1 MNPNLLVMVFVLPH
15 LLAFLLILLPVSSI
29 AQNNV
34 SVTVGNSLTASDNS
48 PSWLSP
54 SGDFAFGFSPLI
66 EKDFFLLSI
75 WFAKIPDKTIVWY
88 AIVDNPAPR
97 GSKVELTANGG
108 LVLTGPQGDELWR
121 SNTIIG
127 TVAYGV
133 MSNTGN
139 FVLEDSNFNTI
150 WASFNNPTDTLLP
163 TQSMER
169 GGVFYSRKS
178 ETNYSQGRFLLRLRD
193 DGDLVL
199 NTINL
204 PTDNPNE
211 PYYFSHTT
219 AGASGTSSPGKQLVF
234 NGSGYMYIL
243 RGNNQKFLLRHV
255 KVESTG
261 DFYYRATLNFD
272 GVFTQYSHPKTSNG
286 SGSWTPLWSLPDNI
300 CVASSVLTG
309 SGTCGY
315 NSICSLK
322 LDQRPM
328 CTCPKGYSFVD
339 PNDQY
344 GSCKPDFIQ
353 GCEEDKQSPAG
364 ENHYTFQELIN
375 TDWPN
380 SDYAYLKPYT
390 EDRCRKSCMEDC
402 MCAVA
407 IFSLGGNCWKKK
419 LPLSNGKMDNS
430 LNGKKAFI
438 KIRNNNSTA
447 PTPDH
452 GLPNPEAKKKNQN
465 NWIDIWLV
473 LLGGSV
479 FINIILFVAI
489 GLGIFYIC
497 HTKFDRP
504 IKNVNAIEMKLR
516 CFTYKEL
523 AEATDGFKEEL
534 GKGAF
539 GVVYKGAM
547 QMGSNVLVAVKK
559 LNSSFQ
565 NIDREFKNKVNVI
578 GQTHHKNLVRLLGF
592 CDEGLHRLL
601 VYEFL
606 SNGTLASFLFGDSK
620 PTWNQRINIAIGI
633 ARGLLYLHEEC
644 SNQIIHCDIKPQNI
658 LLDDYYNARITDFG
672 LAKLLKMDQS
682 QTLTAIRGTKGYVAP
697 FLVLPG
703 ILPLP
708 QLSLAL
714 PSRHRQKS
722 GCLRCQEADS
732 SPNRLAATLGSPATE
747 LRSRHLCSRL
757 KDLEKLDPTAQEST
771 PYDVGRA
778 ATRRPKFRRRYPRFF
793 SYRTPITTPPPPLE
807 RSRGAGPNRAKFILI
822 GARTRRHAP
831 VKVPAPSRSSS
842 RATSALALHCHVS
855 PSATSASATRTNQ
868 KNYHLICAFCK
879 HRGHTIDRCN
889 MRAGILQRSAALTA
903 SESVPSSDA
912 ASFDPVSLTTPT
924 YSIADLQALFSQVQA
939 LSSSASNSALS
950 VTPGISS
957 EWFLDSACCNH
968 MTDNPHLT
976 SAHTPPVLPTI
987 TTADGSAM
995 TVSHVGSISTPN
1007 LSISDVFCVPK
1018 LHLNLLSV
1026 GQLTELGLNL
1036 FFSSRGCLVQDSRTG
1051 QIVGS
1056 ARKVGR
1062 LFELTSL
1069 HFPSSSVSAP
1079 VIAASAS
1086 IELWHS
1092 RLGHVSLPR
1101 IQTLVSRGLL
1111 GSVSSSPFDCMP
1123 CQLGKQPALPFNNS
1137 ESIASATF
1145 DLIHSDV
1152 WGPSPVPTTQYSKA
1166 IKVFRSDNAREYRQT
1181 DFSTILKHYGTVF
1194 HTSCAGTSQQNG
1206 RAERKLRH
1214 ILDTVRALTNAASTP
1229 ASFWGEAALTAVY
1242 TINRCPSPVIQNTT
1256 PYERLFGTAPNY
1268 SLLKVFGCVCFVLL
1282 QPHERTKLQPRSQLC
1297 CFLGYGLEEKGYRC
1311 YDPVAKRLRVSRHV
1325 VFWEHKMFYSL
1336 PLFSAGNSDSQV
1348 DPLPNLF
1355 PEIPSPS
1362 AESVNPISDE
1372 SPPVDPSS
1380 DESPTADPT
1389 FDESPLS
1396 APAANP
1402 VNTTAP
1408 EPRRSHRVRTLPSH
1422 LRDFHCFSA
1431 FATLHEPHTFR
1442 EASSDPLWQQAMKEE
1457 LDALLKTGTWDLVD
1471 LPAGKSAIGCKWVYK
1486 IKTRS
1491 DGTVDRYKARLV
1503 AKGFTQEYGIDYEET
1518 FAPVA
1523 RLSSV
1528 RTLIA
1533 VSASRHWPLF
1543 QMDVKNAFLNGELT
1557 EEVYMQL
1564 PPGFSQPP
1572 GFSPKVCRLRRAL
1585 YGLKQ
1590 APRAWFAKF
1599 SSTISQHGFSASSY
1613 DSALFFRRSDHGITL
1628 LLLYVDDMIITG
1640 DDVQGIQDLKR
1651 FLGQHFEM
1659 KDLGPLSY
1667 FLGLEVSSSSDGYY
1681 LTQAKYTSDLI
1692 SRAGITDSKI
1702 VDTPIEYNNRL
1713 NTHDGEPL
1721 PDATLYRQLVG
1732 SLVYLTVTRPDISYA
1747 VHIVSQF
1754 MAAPR
1759 SLHYAA
1765 VLRILRYLKGTLFH
1779 GLHFSSQ
1786 SSLTLQ
1792 AYSDA
1797 DWAGDPTDR
1806 RSTTGYCF
1814 LLGDSLISWRSK
1826 KQSVVAR
1833 SSTEAEYRALADTT
1847 AELLW
1852 LRWLLQDLGIDCST
1866 AVPIHCDNRSAIQ
1879 IAHNDVFHERTK
1891 HIEIDCHFVRHHL
1904 LQGTLQLRS
1913 VSSQDQLADIFTKP
1927 MPPGR
1932 FRDLIS
1938 KLKLVSVHPT

>member
-1 MNPNLLVMVFVLPH
+1 MQPLCHDDESLALLQFKESFIINKSACLDDPFAYPKVKSWTLEGESSNCCSWDGVSCDEDTGHVIGLDLSSSCLYGSINSNSSLFRLVHLQSLNLAHNHFKYSQIPSQIGNLSRLTYLNLSSSMFSGQIPFEVSKLSQLSSLYLCCNIDLSSWNIKLLQLKELSLTSLVENLTRLENLDLGGVTIVSTVPNIFANLSTLRSLYLHDCGMYGEFPRGIFKLPNLR
-15 LLAFLLILLPVSSI
+15 ILDMKY
-29 AQNNV
+29 NKN
-34 SVTVGNSLTASDNS
+34 
-48 PSWLSP
+48 
-54 SGDFAFGFSPLI
+54 
-66 EKDFFLLSI
+66 
-75 WFAKIPDKTIVWY
+75 
-88 AIVDNPAPR
+88 
-97 GSKVELTANGG
+97 
-108 LVLTGPQGDELWR
+108 LTG
-121 SNTIIG
+121 
-127 TVAYGV
+127 
-133 MSNTGN
+133 
-139 FVLEDSNFNTI
+139 
-150 WASFNNPTDTLLP
+150 
-163 TQSMER
+163 
-169 GGVFYSRKS
+169 
-178 ETNYSQGRFLLRLRD
+178 
-193 DGDLVL
+193 
-199 NTINL
+199 
-204 PTDNPNE
+204 
-211 PYYFSHTT
+211 
-219 AGASGTSSPGKQLVF
+219 
-234 NGSGYMYIL
+234 
-243 RGNNQKFLLRHV
+243 
-255 KVESTG
+255 
-261 DFYYRATLNFD
+261 
-272 GVFTQYSHPKTSNG
+272 
-286 SGSWTPLWSLPDNI
+286 SLPDFQNWRSHLKEMTFADTSFSGELP
-300 CVASSVLTG
+300 ASMGNLGSLIAFDMWGCNLSGSIPYSIGNLT
-309 SGTCGY
+309 
-315 NSICSLK
+315 NL
-322 LDQRPM
+322 
-328 CTCPKGYSFVD
+328 V
-339 PNDQY
+339 
-344 GSCKPDFIQ
+344 
-353 GCEEDKQSPAG
+353 
-364 ENHYTFQELIN
+364 
-375 TDWPN
+375 
-380 SDYAYLKPYT
+380 YLQ
-390 EDRCRKSCMEDC
+390 
-402 MCAVA
+402 
-407 IFSLGGNCWKKK
+407 
-419 LPLSNGKMDNS
+419 LSNNS
-430 LNGKKAFI
+430 LAGPLDF
-438 KIRNNNSTA
+438 
-447 PTPDH
+447 
-452 GLPNPEAKKKNQN
+452 
-465 NWIDIWLV
+465 
-473 LLGGSV
+473 
-479 FINIILFVAI
+479 
-489 GLGIFYIC
+489 
-497 HTKFDRP
+497 
-504 IKNVNAIEMKLR
+504 
-516 CFTYKEL
+516 
-523 AEATDGFKEEL
+523 
-534 GKGAF
+534 
-539 GVVYKGAM
+539 
-547 QMGSNVLVAVKK
+547 
-559 LNSSFQ
+559 
-565 NIDREFKNKVNVI
+565 
-578 GQTHHKNLVRLLGF
+578 
-592 CDEGLHRLL
+592 
-601 VYEFL
+601 
-606 SNGTLASFLFGDSK
+606 
-620 PTWNQRINIAIGI
+620 NQR
-633 ARGLLYLHEEC
+633 
-644 SNQIIHCDIKPQNI
+644 
-658 LLDDYYNARITDFG
+658 
-672 LAKLLKMDQS
+672 
-682 QTLTAIRGTKGYVAP
+682 
-697 FLVLPG
+697 
-703 ILPLP
+703 
-708 QLSLAL
+708 
-714 PSRHRQKS
+714 
-722 GCLRCQEADS
+722 
-732 SPNRLAATLGSPATE
+732 
-747 LRSRHLCSRL
+747 
-757 KDLEKLDPTAQEST
+757 
-771 PYDVGRA
+771 
-778 ATRRPKFRRRYPRFF
+778 
-793 SYRTPITTPPPPLE
+793 
-807 RSRGAGPNRAKFILI
+807 
-822 GARTRRHAP
+822 
-831 VKVPAPSRSSS
+831 
-842 RATSALALHCHVS
+842 
-855 PSATSASATRTNQ
+855 
-868 KNYHLICAFCK
+868 
-879 HRGHTIDRCN
+879 
-889 MRAGILQRSAALTA
+889 
-903 SESVPSSDA
+903 
-912 ASFDPVSLTTPT
+912 
-924 YSIADLQALFSQVQA
+924 
-939 LSSSASNSALS
+939 SSA
-950 VTPGISS
+950 V
-957 EWFLDSACCNH
+957 
-968 MTDNPHLT
+968 
-976 SAHTPPVLPTI
+976 
-987 TTADGSAM
+987 
-995 TVSHVGSISTPN
+995 
-1007 LSISDVFCVPK
+1007 
-1018 LHLNLLSV
+1018 
-1026 GQLTELGLNL
+1026 
-1036 FFSSRGCLVQDSRTG
+1036 
-1051 QIVGS
+1051 
-1056 ARKVGR
+1056 
-1062 LFELTSL
+1062 
-1069 HFPSSSVSAP
+1069 VSA
-1079 VIAASAS
+1079 
-1086 IELWHS
+1086 
-1092 RLGHVSLPR
+1092 
-1101 IQTLVSRGLL
+1101 
-1111 GSVSSSPFDCMP
+1111 
-1123 CQLGKQPALPFNNS
+1123 
-1137 ESIASATF
+1137 
-1145 DLIHSDV
+1145 
-1152 WGPSPVPTTQYSKA
+1152 
-1166 IKVFRSDNAREYRQT
+1166 
-1181 DFSTILKHYGTVF
+1181 
-1194 HTSCAGTSQQNG
+1194 
-1206 RAERKLRH
+1206 
-1214 ILDTVRALTNAASTP
+1214 RALTNAASTP
-1229 ASFWGEAALTAVY
+1229 VSFWGEAALTAVY

-1336 PLFSAGNSDSQV
+1336 PSFSAGNDDSQA

-1372 SPPVDPSS
+1372 SPSADPSS
-1380 DESPTADPT
+1380 DVSPTTDPT
-1389 FDESPLS
+1389 FNESPLS

-1408 EPRRSHRVRTLPSH
+1408 EPRRSHRVSTLPSH

-1572 GFSPKVCRLRRAL
+1572 GFSHKVCRLRRAL

-1938 KLKLVSVHPT
+1938 KLKLVSLHPT

>member
-1 MNPNLLVMVFVLPH
+1 M
-15 LLAFLLILLPVSSI
+15 
-29 AQNNV
+29 
-34 SVTVGNSLTASDNS
+34 
-48 PSWLSP
+48 LSP
-54 SGDFAFGFSPLI
+54 AP
-66 EKDFFLLSI
+66 LLSEI
-75 WFAKIPDKTIVWY
+75 
-88 AIVDNPAPR
+88 
-97 GSKVELTANGG
+97 
-108 LVLTGPQGDELWR
+108 R
-121 SNTIIG
+121 S
-127 TVAYGV
+127 
-133 MSNTGN
+133 S
-139 FVLEDSNFNTI
+139 
-150 WASFNNPTDTLLP
+150 
-163 TQSMER
+163 
-169 GGVFYSRKS
+169 
-178 ETNYSQGRFLLRLRD
+178 
-193 DGDLVL
+193 
-199 NTINL
+199 
-204 PTDNPNE
+204 
-211 PYYFSHTT
+211 
-219 AGASGTSSPGKQLVF
+219 
-234 NGSGYMYIL
+234 
-243 RGNNQKFLLRHV
+243 
-255 KVESTG
+255 
-261 DFYYRATLNFD
+261 
-272 GVFTQYSHPKTSNG
+272 
-286 SGSWTPLWSLPDNI
+286 
-300 CVASSVLTG
+300 
-309 SGTCGY
+309 
-315 NSICSLK
+315 
-322 LDQRPM
+322 
-328 CTCPKGYSFVD
+328 
-339 PNDQY
+339 
-344 GSCKPDFIQ
+344 
-353 GCEEDKQSPAG
+353 
-364 ENHYTFQELIN
+364 
-375 TDWPN
+375 
-380 SDYAYLKPYT
+380 
-390 EDRCRKSCMEDC
+390 
-402 MCAVA
+402 
-407 IFSLGGNCWKKK
+407 
-419 LPLSNGKMDNS
+419 
-430 LNGKKAFI
+430 
-438 KIRNNNSTA
+438 
-447 PTPDH
+447 
-452 GLPNPEAKKKNQN
+452 
-465 NWIDIWLV
+465 
-473 LLGGSV
+473 
-479 FINIILFVAI
+479 
-489 GLGIFYIC
+489 
-497 HTKFDRP
+497 
-504 IKNVNAIEMKLR
+504 
-516 CFTYKEL
+516 
-523 AEATDGFKEEL
+523 
-534 GKGAF
+534 
-539 GVVYKGAM
+539 
-547 QMGSNVLVAVKK
+547 
-559 LNSSFQ
+559 
-565 NIDREFKNKVNVI
+565 
-578 GQTHHKNLVRLLGF
+578 
-592 CDEGLHRLL
+592 
-601 VYEFL
+601 
-606 SNGTLASFLFGDSK
+606 
-620 PTWNQRINIAIGI
+620 
-633 ARGLLYLHEEC
+633 
-644 SNQIIHCDIKPQNI
+644 
-658 LLDDYYNARITDFG
+658 
-672 LAKLLKMDQS
+672 
-682 QTLTAIRGTKGYVAP
+682 
-697 FLVLPG
+697 
-703 ILPLP
+703 
-708 QLSLAL
+708 
-714 PSRHRQKS
+714 
-722 GCLRCQEADS
+722 RCQEADS
-732 SPNRLAATLGSPATE
+732 SPKGPTATLGSAVPG
-747 LRSRHLCSRL
+747 LRSRHRQYRW
-757 KDLEKLDPTAQEST
+757 KDLEILDSTAQKT
-771 PYDVGRA
+771 A
-778 ATRRPKFRRRYPRFF
+778 AFDTGHALTRRLKIRCA
-793 SYRTPITTPPPPLE
+793 TTL
-807 RSRGAGPNRAKFILI
+807 L
-822 GARTRRHAP
+822 HAP
-831 VKVPAPSRSSS
+831 P
-842 RATSALALHCHVS
+842 RARPLHCHVS
-855 PSATSASATRTNQ
+855 PSAT
-868 KNYHLICAFCK
+868 
-879 HRGHTIDRCN
+879 
-889 MRAGILQRSAALTA
+889 
-903 SESVPSSDA
+903 
-912 ASFDPVSLTTPT
+912 
-924 YSIADLQALFSQVQA
+924 IADLQALFSQVQA

-950 VTPGISS
+950 VTPDISS

-976 SAHTPPVLPTI
+976 SAHTPP
-987 TTADGSAM
+987 
-995 TVSHVGSISTPN
+995 
-1007 LSISDVFCVPK
+1007 
-1018 LHLNLLSV
+1018 
-1026 GQLTELGLNL
+1026 
-1036 FFSSRGCLVQDSRTG
+1036 DSRTG

-1086 IELWHS
+1086 IEVVAL
-1092 RLGHVSLPR
+1092 
-1101 IQTLVSRGLL
+1101 
-1111 GSVSSSPFDCMP
+1111 SS
-1123 CQLGKQPALPFNNS
+1123 S

-1181 DFSTILKHYGTVF
+1181 DFSTILKHYGTIF

-1229 ASFWGEAALTAVY
+1229 ASFWGEAALTALQTTVY
-1242 TINRCPSPVIQNTT
+1242 SRFLVVSVLFFFNHMSALNFNPAPS
-1256 PYERLFGTAPNY
+1256 
-1268 SLLKVFGCVCFVLL
+1268 S
-1282 QPHERTKLQPRSQLC
+1282 
-1297 CFLGYGLEEKGYRC
+1297 
-1311 YDPVAKRLRVSRHV
+1311 V
-1325 VFWEHKMFYSL
+1325 VFLAMALKKR
-1336 PLFSAGNSDSQV
+1336 GNSDSQA

-1372 SPPVDPSS
+1372 SPPADPSS

-1408 EPRRSHRVRTLPSH
+1408 EPRRSHRVLGIW
-1422 LRDFHCFSA
+1422 LICQ
-1431 FATLHEPHTFR
+1431 LVNLLLV
-1442 EASSDPLWQQAMKEE
+1442 AS
-1457 LDALLKTGTWDLVD
+1457 
-1471 LPAGKSAIGCKWVYK
+1471 GC
-1486 IKTRS
+1486 TRS
-1491 DGTVDRYKARLV
+1491 RLDQMVLLIATKLVFV

>member
-1 MNPNLLVMVFVLPH
+1 MERMTKMKTMNEVGYDEKIEEVNAPYDLGDDFAHKRHHEKPPISLEALFRCLSYLRHLSCPKSGRRAAKKLIHCQKDPLPPSD
-15 LLAFLLILLPVSSI
+15 LPFPDSDQDT
-29 AQNNV
+29 AG
-34 SVTVGNSLTASDNS
+34 TVG
-48 PSWLSP
+48 
-54 SGDFAFGFSPLI
+54 
-66 EKDFFLLSI
+66 
-75 WFAKIPDKTIVWY
+75 KI
-88 AIVDNPAPR
+88 
-97 GSKVELTANGG
+97 S
-108 LVLTGPQGDELWR
+108 
-121 SNTIIG
+121 
-127 TVAYGV
+127 
-133 MSNTGN
+133 
-139 FVLEDSNFNTI
+139 
-150 WASFNNPTDTLLP
+150 
-163 TQSMER
+163 
-169 GGVFYSRKS
+169 
-178 ETNYSQGRFLLRLRD
+178 RFL
-193 DGDLVL
+193 
-199 NTINL
+199 T
-204 PTDNPNE
+204 
-211 PYYFSHTT
+211 
-219 AGASGTSSPGKQLVF
+219 Q
-234 NGSGYMYIL
+234 
-243 RGNNQKFLLRHV
+243 RH
-255 KVESTG
+255 
-261 DFYYRATLNFD
+261 
-272 GVFTQYSHPKTSNG
+272 
-286 SGSWTPLWSLPDNI
+286 
-300 CVASSVLTG
+300 
-309 SGTCGY
+309 
-315 NSICSLK
+315 
-322 LDQRPM
+322 
-328 CTCPKGYSFVD
+328 
-339 PNDQY
+339 
-344 GSCKPDFIQ
+344 
-353 GCEEDKQSPAG
+353 
-364 ENHYTFQELIN
+364 
-375 TDWPN
+375 
-380 SDYAYLKPYT
+380 
-390 EDRCRKSCMEDC
+390 
-402 MCAVA
+402 
-407 IFSLGGNCWKKK
+407 KKRR
-419 LPLSNGKMDNS
+419 
-430 LNGKKAFI
+430 F
-438 KIRNNNSTA
+438 
-447 PTPDH
+447 
-452 GLPNPEAKKKNQN
+452 
-465 NWIDIWLV
+465 
-473 LLGGSV
+473 
-479 FINIILFVAI
+479 
-489 GLGIFYIC
+489 
-497 HTKFDRP
+497 
-504 IKNVNAIEMKLR
+504 
-516 CFTYKEL
+516 
-523 AEATDGFKEEL
+523 
-534 GKGAF
+534 
-539 GVVYKGAM
+539 
-547 QMGSNVLVAVKK
+547 
-559 LNSSFQ
+559 
-565 NIDREFKNKVNVI
+565 
-578 GQTHHKNLVRLLGF
+578 
-592 CDEGLHRLL
+592 
-601 VYEFL
+601 
-606 SNGTLASFLFGDSK
+606 
-620 PTWNQRINIAIGI
+620 
-633 ARGLLYLHEEC
+633 
-644 SNQIIHCDIKPQNI
+644 
-658 LLDDYYNARITDFG
+658 
-672 LAKLLKMDQS
+672 
-682 QTLTAIRGTKGYVAP
+682 
-697 FLVLPG
+697 
-703 ILPLP
+703 
-708 QLSLAL
+708 
-714 PSRHRQKS
+714 RHR
-722 GCLRCQEADS
+722 
-732 SPNRLAATLGSPATE
+732 
-747 LRSRHLCSRL
+747 
-757 KDLEKLDPTAQEST
+757 
-771 PYDVGRA
+771 
-778 ATRRPKFRRRYPRFF
+778 TRP
-793 SYRTPITTPPPPLE
+793 
-807 RSRGAGPNRAKFILI
+807 
-822 GARTRRHAP
+822 HAP
-831 VKVPAPSRSSS
+831 PEDPPIHRRS
-842 RATSALALHCHVS
+842 
-855 PSATSASATRTNQ
+855 NQ

-903 SESVPSSDA
+903 SESIPSSDA
-912 ASFDPVSLTTPT
+912 ASFDPVSLTTPI

-968 MTDNPHLT
+968 MTNNPHLT

-1036 FFSSRGCLVQDSRTG
+1036 FFSSHGCLVQDSRTG

-1152 WGPSPVPTTQYSKA
+1152 WGPSPVPTAGGSRYFVIFVDDFSRYTWIYLMKNRSEVLTIYRDFAKMVQTQYSKA
-1166 IKVFRSDNAREYRQT
+1166 IKCIPST
-1181 DFSTILKHYGTVF
+1181 DAFHLSFKTQHHMNSCLVVSILFFFNHM
-1194 HTSCAGTSQQNG
+1194 S
-1206 RAERKLRH
+1206 
-1214 ILDTVRALTNAASTP
+1214 ALNFNP
-1229 ASFWGEAALTAVY
+1229 A
-1242 TINRCPSPVIQNTT
+1242 PS
-1256 PYERLFGTAPNY
+1256 Y
-1268 SLLKVFGCVCFVLL
+1268 
-1282 QPHERTKLQPRSQLC
+1282 
-1297 CFLGYGLEEKGYRC
+1297 
-1311 YDPVAKRLRVSRHV
+1311 V
-1325 VFWEHKMFYSL
+1325 VFLAMALKKRGTDVMIQSPSVFESLGMWYS
-1336 PLFSAGNSDSQV
+1336 GNTRCSIPYLYFLQV
-1348 DPLPNLF
+1348 ILILRLILYQISSL
-1355 PEIPSPS
+1355 EIPSPS

-1372 SPPVDPSS
+1372 SPPANPSS

-1408 EPRRSHRVRTLPSH
+1408 EPRRSHRVSTLPSH
-1422 LRDFHCFSA
+1422 LHDFHCFSA

-1523 RLSSV
+1523 RLSSI

-1599 SSTISQHGFSASSY
+1599 SSTISQH
-1613 DSALFFRRSDHGITL
+1613 
-1628 LLLYVDDMIITG
+1628 DDMIITG
-1640 DDVQGIQDLKR
+1640 DDVQGIQNLKR
-1651 FLGQHFEM
+1651 FL
-1659 KDLGPLSY
+1659 
-1667 FLGLEVSSSSDGYY
+1667 VSSSSDGYY

-1692 SRAGITDSKI
+1692 SRVGITDSKI

-1826 KQSVVAR
+1826 KQS
-1833 SSTEAEYRALADTT
+1833 
-1847 AELLW
+1847 
-1852 LRWLLQDLGIDCST
+1852 DLGIDCST

>member
-1 MNPNLLVMVFVLPH
+1 
-15 LLAFLLILLPVSSI
+15 
-29 AQNNV
+29 
-34 SVTVGNSLTASDNS
+34 
-48 PSWLSP
+48 
-54 SGDFAFGFSPLI
+54 
-66 EKDFFLLSI
+66 
-75 WFAKIPDKTIVWY
+75 
-88 AIVDNPAPR
+88 
-97 GSKVELTANGG
+97 
-108 LVLTGPQGDELWR
+108 
-121 SNTIIG
+121 
-127 TVAYGV
+127 
-133 MSNTGN
+133 
-139 FVLEDSNFNTI
+139 
-150 WASFNNPTDTLLP
+150 
-163 TQSMER
+163 
-169 GGVFYSRKS
+169 
-178 ETNYSQGRFLLRLRD
+178 
-193 DGDLVL
+193 
-199 NTINL
+199 
-204 PTDNPNE
+204 
-211 PYYFSHTT
+211 
-219 AGASGTSSPGKQLVF
+219 
-234 NGSGYMYIL
+234 
-243 RGNNQKFLLRHV
+243 
-255 KVESTG
+255 
-261 DFYYRATLNFD
+261 
-272 GVFTQYSHPKTSNG
+272 
-286 SGSWTPLWSLPDNI
+286 
-300 CVASSVLTG
+300 
-309 SGTCGY
+309 
-315 NSICSLK
+315 
-322 LDQRPM
+322 
-328 CTCPKGYSFVD
+328 
-339 PNDQY
+339 
-344 GSCKPDFIQ
+344 
-353 GCEEDKQSPAG
+353 
-364 ENHYTFQELIN
+364 
-375 TDWPN
+375 
-380 SDYAYLKPYT
+380 
-390 EDRCRKSCMEDC
+390 
-402 MCAVA
+402 
-407 IFSLGGNCWKKK
+407 
-419 LPLSNGKMDNS
+419 
-430 LNGKKAFI
+430 
-438 KIRNNNSTA
+438 
-447 PTPDH
+447 
-452 GLPNPEAKKKNQN
+452 
-465 NWIDIWLV
+465 
-473 LLGGSV
+473 
-479 FINIILFVAI
+479 
-489 GLGIFYIC
+489 
-497 HTKFDRP
+497 
-504 IKNVNAIEMKLR
+504 
-516 CFTYKEL
+516 
-523 AEATDGFKEEL
+523 
-534 GKGAF
+534 
-539 GVVYKGAM
+539 
-547 QMGSNVLVAVKK
+547 
-559 LNSSFQ
+559 
-565 NIDREFKNKVNVI
+565 
-578 GQTHHKNLVRLLGF
+578 
-592 CDEGLHRLL
+592 
-601 VYEFL
+601 
-606 SNGTLASFLFGDSK
+606 
-620 PTWNQRINIAIGI
+620 
-633 ARGLLYLHEEC
+633 
-644 SNQIIHCDIKPQNI
+644 
-658 LLDDYYNARITDFG
+658 
-672 LAKLLKMDQS
+672 
-682 QTLTAIRGTKGYVAP
+682 
-697 FLVLPG
+697 
-703 ILPLP
+703 
-708 QLSLAL
+708 
-714 PSRHRQKS
+714 
-722 GCLRCQEADS
+722 
-732 SPNRLAATLGSPATE
+732 
-747 LRSRHLCSRL
+747 
-757 KDLEKLDPTAQEST
+757 
-771 PYDVGRA
+771 
-778 ATRRPKFRRRYPRFF
+778 
-793 SYRTPITTPPPPLE
+793 
-807 RSRGAGPNRAKFILI
+807 
-822 GARTRRHAP
+822 
-831 VKVPAPSRSSS
+831 
-842 RATSALALHCHVS
+842 
-855 PSATSASATRTNQ
+855 
-868 KNYHLICAFCK
+868 
-879 HRGHTIDRCN
+879 
-889 MRAGILQRSAALTA
+889 
-903 SESVPSSDA
+903 
-912 ASFDPVSLTTPT
+912 
-924 YSIADLQALFSQVQA
+924 
-939 LSSSASNSALS
+939 
-950 VTPGISS
+950 
-957 EWFLDSACCNH
+957 

-1007 LSISDVFCVPK
+1007 LSVSDVFCVPK

-1051 QIVGS
+1051 QIVGT

-1181 DFSTILKHYGTVF
+1181 DFSTILKHYGTIF

-1229 ASFWGEAALTAVY
+1229 VSFWGEAALTAVY
-1242 TINRCPSPVIQNTT
+1242 TINRCPSPVVQNTT
-1256 PYERLFGTAPNY
+1256 PYERAPNFNPALNYVVFLAMALKKRGTGVMIQSPNVFESLDMWY
-1268 SLLKVFGCVCFVLL
+1268 SGNIRCSIPYLHFLQVMMILRLILYQISSLRFLPLLL
-1282 QPHERTKLQPRSQLC
+1282 SQLI
-1297 CFLGYGLEEKGYRC
+1297 
-1311 YDPVAKRLRVSRHV
+1311 PSPT
-1325 VFWEHKMFYSL
+1325 SL
-1336 PLFSAGNSDSQV
+1336 PL
-1348 DPLPNLF
+1348 LL
-1355 PEIPSPS
+1355 
-1362 AESVNPISDE
+1362 
-1372 SPPVDPSS
+1372 PSS
-1380 DESPTADPT
+1380 DVSPTTDPT
-1389 FDESPLS
+1389 FNESPLS

-1402 VNTTAP
+1402 VSTTAP
-1408 EPRRSHRVRTLPSH
+1408 EPRRSHRVSTLPSH

-1572 GFSPKVCRLRRAL
+1572 GFSHKVCRLRRAL

-1702 VDTPIEYNNRL
+1702 ADTPIEYNNRL

-1806 RSTTGYCF
+1806 RSTTG
-1814 LLGDSLISWRSK
+1814 ISS
-1826 KQSVVAR
+1826 
-1833 SSTEAEYRALADTT
+1833 LADTT

-1866 AVPIHCDNRSAIQ
+1866 AIPIHCDNQSAIQ

-1927 MPPGR
+1927 MPQA
-1932 FRDLIS
+1932 
-1938 KLKLVSVHPT
+1938 VS

>member
-1 MNPNLLVMVFVLPH
+1 MAELKLFRTWSSRFALRVVWALDLKGIQFDTIFEDLSNKSSLLLQYNPIYKKVPVLVHNGKPLAESLISLKQTPLLPEDPSERATARFWAKFGDDKVLPSVYNVFIKQGKDQEEAIVTAHENLRNLEGLISGKKWILGRGESSHMGRGESQAIVVHEALFRCLSCLRHCPAATVRNPVACTAKKLIHRLIDLLPPFVLP
-15 LLAFLLILLPVSSI
+15 I
-29 AQNNV
+29 
-34 SVTVGNSLTASDNS
+34 
-48 PSWLSP
+48 
-54 SGDFAFGFSPLI
+54 
-66 EKDFFLLSI
+66 
-75 WFAKIPDKTIVWY
+75 
-88 AIVDNPAPR
+88 
-97 GSKVELTANGG
+97 
-108 LVLTGPQGDELWR
+108 
-121 SNTIIG
+121 
-127 TVAYGV
+127 
-133 MSNTGN
+133 
-139 FVLEDSNFNTI
+139 
-150 WASFNNPTDTLLP
+150 
-163 TQSMER
+163 
-169 GGVFYSRKS
+169 
-178 ETNYSQGRFLLRLRD
+178 
-193 DGDLVL
+193 
-199 NTINL
+199 
-204 PTDNPNE
+204 
-211 PYYFSHTT
+211 
-219 AGASGTSSPGKQLVF
+219 
-234 NGSGYMYIL
+234 
-243 RGNNQKFLLRHV
+243 
-255 KVESTG
+255 
-261 DFYYRATLNFD
+261 
-272 GVFTQYSHPKTSNG
+272 
-286 SGSWTPLWSLPDNI
+286 
-300 CVASSVLTG
+300 
-309 SGTCGY
+309 
-315 NSICSLK
+315 
-322 LDQRPM
+322 
-328 CTCPKGYSFVD
+328 
-339 PNDQY
+339 
-344 GSCKPDFIQ
+344 
-353 GCEEDKQSPAG
+353 
-364 ENHYTFQELIN
+364 
-375 TDWPN
+375 PN
-380 SDYAYLKPYT
+380 SDNDTSA
-390 EDRCRKSCMEDC
+390 
-402 MCAVA
+402 AVGK
-407 IFSLGGNCWKKK
+407 ISRGSTQPRQNQPHRSL
-419 LPLSNGKMDNS
+419 D
-430 LNGKKAFI
+430 
-438 KIRNNNSTA
+438 A
-447 PTPDH
+447 PPR
-452 GLPNPEAKKKNQN
+452 AAQ
-465 NWIDIWLV
+465 
-473 LLGGSV
+473 SS
-479 FINIILFVAI
+479 
-489 GLGIFYIC
+489 
-497 HTKFDRP
+497 
-504 IKNVNAIEMKLR
+504 
-516 CFTYKEL
+516 
-523 AEATDGFKEEL
+523 
-534 GKGAF
+534 GAVTF
-539 GVVYKGAM
+539 
-547 QMGSNVLVAVKK
+547 
-559 LNSSFQ
+559 
-565 NIDREFKNKVNVI
+565 
-578 GQTHHKNLVRLLGF
+578 
-592 CDEGLHRLL
+592 
-601 VYEFL
+601 
-606 SNGTLASFLFGDSK
+606 
-620 PTWNQRINIAIGI
+620 
-633 ARGLLYLHEEC
+633 
-644 SNQIIHCDIKPQNI
+644 
-658 LLDDYYNARITDFG
+658 
-672 LAKLLKMDQS
+672 
-682 QTLTAIRGTKGYVAP
+682 
-697 FLVLPG
+697 
-703 ILPLP
+703 
-708 QLSLAL
+708 
-714 PSRHRQKS
+714 
-722 GCLRCQEADS
+722 
-732 SPNRLAATLGSPATE
+732 GSPATG
-747 LRSRHLCSRL
+747 LRSRHLRRRS
-757 KDLEKLDPTAQEST
+757 KDLGKHDPTAQESISSEAR
-771 PYDVGRA
+771 RA
-778 ATRRPKFRRRYPRFF
+778 ATRRPKIR
-793 SYRTPITTPPPPLE
+793 PLQ
-807 RSRGAGPNRAKFILI
+807 AF
-822 GARTRRHAP
+822 
-831 VKVPAPSRSSS
+831 
-842 RATSALALHCHVS
+842 
-855 PSATSASATRTNQ
+855 SATRP
-868 KNYHLICAFCK
+868 
-879 HRGHTIDRCN
+879 
-889 MRAGILQRSAALTA
+889 RACLLSTLCSLDCLRVCT
-903 SESVPSSDA
+903 DA

-924 YSIADLQALFSQVQA
+924 YSIADLQALF
-939 LSSSASNSALS
+939 N
-950 VTPGISS
+950 
-957 EWFLDSACCNH
+957 SACCNH

-976 SAHTPPVLPTI
+976 SAHTLPVLPTI

-995 TVSHVGSISTPN
+995 T
-1007 LSISDVFCVPK
+1007 
-1018 LHLNLLSV
+1018 
-1026 GQLTELGLNL
+1026 
-1036 FFSSRGCLVQDSRTG
+1036 DSWTG
-1051 QIVGS
+1051 QIVGI

-1069 HFPSSSVSAP
+1069 HLSSSSVSAP
-1079 VIAASAS
+1079 VIVASAS

-1092 RLGHVSLPR
+1092 RLGHVSLPC

-1145 DLIHSDV
+1145 DLIHSDI
-1152 WGPSPVPTTQYSKA
+1152 WGPFPVPTTQYSKA
-1166 IKVFRSDNAREYRQT
+1166 IKVFHSDNAREYRQT
-1181 DFSTILKHYGTVF
+1181 DFFTILKHYGTIF
-1194 HTSCAGTSQQNG
+1194 HTSCVGTSQQNG

-1242 TINRCPSPVIQNTT
+1242 TINRCPSPVVQNTT

-1282 QPHERTKLQPRSQLC
+1282 QPHERTKLQPCSQLC

-1311 YDPVAKRLRVSRHV
+1311 YDPIAKRLRVSRHV

-1336 PLFSAGNSDSQV
+1336 PLFSAGDSDSQA

-1362 AESVNPISDE
+1362 AESVHPIFDE
-1372 SPPVDPSS
+1372 SPPADPSS

-1408 EPRRSHRVRTLPSH
+1408 KPRRSHRVSTLPSH

-1442 EASSDPLWQQAMKEE
+1442 EASFDPLWQQAMKEE

-1518 FAPVA
+1518 FALVA

-1564 PPGFSQPP
+1564 PSGFSQPL

-1613 DSALFFRRSDHGITL
+1613 DSALFFRCSDHGITL
-1628 LLLYVDDMIITG
+1628 LLLYVDDIIITG

-1702 VDTPIEYNNRL
+1702 VDTSIEYNNRL

-1765 VLRILRYLKGTLFH
+1765 
-1779 GLHFSSQ
+1779 
-1786 SSLTLQ
+1786 
-1792 AYSDA
+1792 AYFDA
-1797 DWAGDPTDR
+1797 DWAGDPTDH
-1806 RSTTGYCF
+1806 RSTIGYCF

-1826 KQSVVAR
+1826 KQSVVAC

-1866 AVPIHCDNRSAIQ
+1866 TVPIHCDNRSAIQ

-1938 KLKLVSVHPT
+1938 KLKLVSLHPT

>member
-1 MNPNLLVMVFVLPH
+1 
-15 LLAFLLILLPVSSI
+15 
-29 AQNNV
+29 
-34 SVTVGNSLTASDNS
+34 
-48 PSWLSP
+48 
-54 SGDFAFGFSPLI
+54 
-66 EKDFFLLSI
+66 
-75 WFAKIPDKTIVWY
+75 
-88 AIVDNPAPR
+88 
-97 GSKVELTANGG
+97 
-108 LVLTGPQGDELWR
+108 
-121 SNTIIG
+121 
-127 TVAYGV
+127 
-133 MSNTGN
+133 
-139 FVLEDSNFNTI
+139 
-150 WASFNNPTDTLLP
+150 
-163 TQSMER
+163 
-169 GGVFYSRKS
+169 
-178 ETNYSQGRFLLRLRD
+178 
-193 DGDLVL
+193 
-199 NTINL
+199 
-204 PTDNPNE
+204 
-211 PYYFSHTT
+211 
-219 AGASGTSSPGKQLVF
+219 
-234 NGSGYMYIL
+234 
-243 RGNNQKFLLRHV
+243 
-255 KVESTG
+255 
-261 DFYYRATLNFD
+261 
-272 GVFTQYSHPKTSNG
+272 
-286 SGSWTPLWSLPDNI
+286 
-300 CVASSVLTG
+300 
-309 SGTCGY
+309 
-315 NSICSLK
+315 
-322 LDQRPM
+322 
-328 CTCPKGYSFVD
+328 
-339 PNDQY
+339 
-344 GSCKPDFIQ
+344 
-353 GCEEDKQSPAG
+353 
-364 ENHYTFQELIN
+364 
-375 TDWPN
+375 
-380 SDYAYLKPYT
+380 
-390 EDRCRKSCMEDC
+390 
-402 MCAVA
+402 
-407 IFSLGGNCWKKK
+407 
-419 LPLSNGKMDNS
+419 
-430 LNGKKAFI
+430 
-438 KIRNNNSTA
+438 
-447 PTPDH
+447 
-452 GLPNPEAKKKNQN
+452 
-465 NWIDIWLV
+465 
-473 LLGGSV
+473 
-479 FINIILFVAI
+479 
-489 GLGIFYIC
+489 
-497 HTKFDRP
+497 
-504 IKNVNAIEMKLR
+504 
-516 CFTYKEL
+516 
-523 AEATDGFKEEL
+523 
-534 GKGAF
+534 
-539 GVVYKGAM
+539 
-547 QMGSNVLVAVKK
+547 
-559 LNSSFQ
+559 
-565 NIDREFKNKVNVI
+565 
-578 GQTHHKNLVRLLGF
+578 
-592 CDEGLHRLL
+592 
-601 VYEFL
+601 
-606 SNGTLASFLFGDSK
+606 
-620 PTWNQRINIAIGI
+620 
-633 ARGLLYLHEEC
+633 
-644 SNQIIHCDIKPQNI
+644 
-658 LLDDYYNARITDFG
+658 
-672 LAKLLKMDQS
+672 
-682 QTLTAIRGTKGYVAP
+682 
-697 FLVLPG
+697 
-703 ILPLP
+703 
-708 QLSLAL
+708 
-714 PSRHRQKS
+714 
-722 GCLRCQEADS
+722 
-732 SPNRLAATLGSPATE
+732 
-747 LRSRHLCSRL
+747 
-757 KDLEKLDPTAQEST
+757 
-771 PYDVGRA
+771 
-778 ATRRPKFRRRYPRFF
+778 
-793 SYRTPITTPPPPLE
+793 
-807 RSRGAGPNRAKFILI
+807 
-822 GARTRRHAP
+822 
-831 VKVPAPSRSSS
+831 
-842 RATSALALHCHVS
+842 
-855 PSATSASATRTNQ
+855 
-868 KNYHLICAFCK
+868 
-879 HRGHTIDRCN
+879 
-889 MRAGILQRSAALTA
+889 
-903 SESVPSSDA
+903 
-912 ASFDPVSLTTPT
+912 
-924 YSIADLQALFSQVQA
+924 
-939 LSSSASNSALS
+939 
-950 VTPGISS
+950 
-957 EWFLDSACCNH
+957 
-968 MTDNPHLT
+968 
-976 SAHTPPVLPTI
+976 
-987 TTADGSAM
+987 M

-1007 LSISDVFCVPK
+1007 LSVSDVFCVPK

-1051 QIVGS
+1051 QIVGT

-1166 IKVFRSDNAREYRQT
+1166 IKY
-1181 DFSTILKHYGTVF
+1181 
-1194 HTSCAGTSQQNG
+1194 
-1206 RAERKLRH
+1206 
-1214 ILDTVRALTNAASTP
+1214 TP
-1229 ASFWGEAALTAVY
+1229 STAVLHLSFKTQHHMNGY
-1242 TINRCPSPVIQNTT
+1242 LAQLQTIVYSRFLVVSV
-1256 PYERLFGTAPNY
+1256 LFFFNHMSAPNFNPALNY
-1268 SLLKVFGCVCFVLL
+1268 
-1282 QPHERTKLQPRSQLC
+1282 
-1297 CFLGYGLEEKGYRC
+1297 
-1311 YDPVAKRLRVSRHV
+1311 V
-1325 VFWEHKMFYSL
+1325 VFLAMALKKR
-1336 PLFSAGNSDSQV
+1336 GNDDSQA

-1372 SPPVDPSS
+1372 SPSADPSS
-1380 DESPTADPT
+1380 DVSPTTDPT
-1389 FDESPLS
+1389 FNESPLS

-1402 VNTTAP
+1402 VSTTAP
-1408 EPRRSHRVRTLPSH
+1408 EPRRSHRVSTLPSH

-1457 LDALLKTGTWDLVD
+1457 LDALLKT
-1471 LPAGKSAIGCKWVYK
+1471 
-1486 IKTRS
+1486 

-1572 GFSPKVCRLRRAL
+1572 GFSHKVCRLRRAL

-1866 AVPIHCDNRSAIQ
+1866 AVPIHCDNQSAIQ

-1938 KLKLVSVHPT
+1938 KLNSSPSRRSSAASAVSGTAQPPPTPITTPLQPFERSREARPNRARINPIRRRTRRHAPPKVPAPLSSVLQLPDSDHDTSTAVGKILRSWTQPRKIRPHRSPDAPPRAWSLKTRHCAMSLGLFDSE

>member
-1 MNPNLLVMVFVLPH
+1 MADGGVAAALPKESA
-15 LLAFLLILLPVSSI
+15 LKLFLLDVH
-29 AQNNV
+29 AH
-34 SVTVGNSLTASDNS
+34 
-48 PSWLSP
+48 
-54 SGDFAFGFSPLI
+54 
-66 EKDFFLLSI
+66 K
-75 WFAKIPDKTIVWY
+75 
-88 AIVDNPAPR
+88 
-97 GSKVELTANGG
+97 
-108 LVLTGPQGDELWR
+108 
-121 SNTIIG
+121 
-127 TVAYGV
+127 
-133 MSNTGN
+133 
-139 FVLEDSNFNTI
+139 
-150 WASFNNPTDTLLP
+150 
-163 TQSMER
+163 
-169 GGVFYSRKS
+169 
-178 ETNYSQGRFLLRLRD
+178 LR
-193 DGDLVL
+193 
-199 NTINL
+199 
-204 PTDNPNE
+204 
-211 PYYFSHTT
+211 
-219 AGASGTSSPGKQLVF
+219 
-234 NGSGYMYIL
+234 M
-243 RGNNQKFLLRHV
+243 
-255 KVESTG
+255 
-261 DFYYRATLNFD
+261 
-272 GVFTQYSHPKTSNG
+272 SHPKGGTR
-286 SGSWTPLWSLPDNI
+286 I
-300 CVASSVLTG
+300 SS
-309 SGTCGY
+309 
-315 NSICSLK
+315 
-322 LDQRPM
+322 
-328 CTCPKGYSFVD
+328 
-339 PNDQY
+339 
-344 GSCKPDFIQ
+344 
-353 GCEEDKQSPAG
+353 
-364 ENHYTFQELIN
+364 
-375 TDWPN
+375 
-380 SDYAYLKPYT
+380 
-390 EDRCRKSCMEDC
+390 
-402 MCAVA
+402 
-407 IFSLGGNCWKKK
+407 
-419 LPLSNGKMDNS
+419 
-430 LNGKKAFI
+430 
-438 KIRNNNSTA
+438 
-447 PTPDH
+447 
-452 GLPNPEAKKKNQN
+452 
-465 NWIDIWLV
+465 
-473 LLGGSV
+473 
-479 FINIILFVAI
+479 
-489 GLGIFYIC
+489 
-497 HTKFDRP
+497 
-504 IKNVNAIEMKLR
+504 
-516 CFTYKEL
+516 
-523 AEATDGFKEEL
+523 
-534 GKGAF
+534 
-539 GVVYKGAM
+539 
-547 QMGSNVLVAVKK
+547 
-559 LNSSFQ
+559 
-565 NIDREFKNKVNVI
+565 
-578 GQTHHKNLVRLLGF
+578 
-592 CDEGLHRLL
+592 
-601 VYEFL
+601 
-606 SNGTLASFLFGDSK
+606 SK
-620 PTWNQRINIAIGI
+620 PQAKAPKMKHTR
-633 ARGLLYLHEEC
+633 LTMMK
-644 SNQIIHCDIKPQNI
+644 SN
-658 LLDDYYNARITDFG
+658 
-672 LAKLLKMDQS
+672 M
-682 QTLTAIRGTKGYVAP
+682 VAP
-697 FLVLPG
+697 CVIKWVARVL
-703 ILPLP
+703 ILDLEEGVIPLP
-708 QLSLAL
+708 QLSPAL
-714 PSRHRQKS
+714 PSRHHQKS

-732 SPNRLAATLGSPATE
+732 SPNGLAATLGSRATE
-747 LRSRHLCSRL
+747 LRSRHIHYRW
-757 KDLEKLDPTAQEST
+757 KDLGELDSTTQKTAQSAA
-771 PYDVGRA
+771 GRA
-778 ATRRPKFRRRYPRFF
+778 LTRLPKIQLPSSCLPR
-793 SYRTPITTPPPPLE
+793 
-807 RSRGAGPNRAKFILI
+807 A
-822 GARTRRHAP
+822 HAP
-831 VKVPAPSRSSS
+831 VSLDTRS
-842 RATSALALHCHVS
+842 
-855 PSATSASATRTNQ
+855 NQ

-903 SESVPSSDA
+903 SKSIPASDA

-939 LSSSASNSALS
+939 LSSSAFNSALS
-950 VTPGISS
+950 VTPDISS
-957 EWFLDSACCNH
+957 KWFLDSACCNH

-995 TVSHVGSISTPN
+995 TVSHVGSISIPN
-1007 LSISDVFCVPK
+1007 LSISDVFCIPK

-1123 CQLGKQPALPFNNS
+1123 CQLGKQPVLPFNNS
-1137 ESIASATF
+1137 ESITSATF

-1181 DFSTILKHYGTVF
+1181 DFSTILKHYGTIF

-1206 RAERKLRH
+1206 RAKRKLRH
-1214 ILDTVRALTNAASTP
+1214 ILDIVRALTNAASTP

-1297 CFLGYGLEEKGYRC
+1297 CFLGYGLEEKGLILYQISS
-1311 YDPVAKRLRVSRHV
+1311 LRFLPLLLSQLIPSP
-1325 VFWEHKMFYSL
+1325 MSL
-1336 PLFSAGNSDSQV
+1336 PLLILLLMSLLQF
-1348 DPLPNLF
+1348 
-1355 PEIPSPS
+1355 
-1362 AESVNPISDE
+1362 
-1372 SPPVDPSS
+1372 
-1380 DESPTADPT
+1380 DPT
-1389 FDESPLS
+1389 FDESPLT

-1408 EPRRSHRVRTLPSH
+1408 EPRRSHRVSTLPSH

-1528 RTLIA
+1528 HTLIA

-1692 SRAGITDSKI
+1692 SRAGITDI
-1702 VDTPIEYNNRL
+1702 
-1713 NTHDGEPL
+1713 
-1721 PDATLYRQLVG
+1721 G

-1879 IAHNDVFHERTK
+1879 IAHNDVFHKRTK

>member
-1 MNPNLLVMVFVLPH
+1 M
-15 LLAFLLILLPVSSI
+15 
-29 AQNNV
+29 
-34 SVTVGNSLTASDNS
+34 
-48 PSWLSP
+48 LSP
-54 SGDFAFGFSPLI
+54 AP
-66 EKDFFLLSI
+66 LLSEI
-75 WFAKIPDKTIVWY
+75 
-88 AIVDNPAPR
+88 
-97 GSKVELTANGG
+97 
-108 LVLTGPQGDELWR
+108 R
-121 SNTIIG
+121 S
-127 TVAYGV
+127 
-133 MSNTGN
+133 S
-139 FVLEDSNFNTI
+139 
-150 WASFNNPTDTLLP
+150 
-163 TQSMER
+163 
-169 GGVFYSRKS
+169 
-178 ETNYSQGRFLLRLRD
+178 
-193 DGDLVL
+193 
-199 NTINL
+199 
-204 PTDNPNE
+204 
-211 PYYFSHTT
+211 
-219 AGASGTSSPGKQLVF
+219 
-234 NGSGYMYIL
+234 
-243 RGNNQKFLLRHV
+243 
-255 KVESTG
+255 
-261 DFYYRATLNFD
+261 
-272 GVFTQYSHPKTSNG
+272 
-286 SGSWTPLWSLPDNI
+286 
-300 CVASSVLTG
+300 
-309 SGTCGY
+309 
-315 NSICSLK
+315 
-322 LDQRPM
+322 
-328 CTCPKGYSFVD
+328 
-339 PNDQY
+339 
-344 GSCKPDFIQ
+344 
-353 GCEEDKQSPAG
+353 
-364 ENHYTFQELIN
+364 
-375 TDWPN
+375 
-380 SDYAYLKPYT
+380 
-390 EDRCRKSCMEDC
+390 
-402 MCAVA
+402 
-407 IFSLGGNCWKKK
+407 
-419 LPLSNGKMDNS
+419 
-430 LNGKKAFI
+430 
-438 KIRNNNSTA
+438 
-447 PTPDH
+447 
-452 GLPNPEAKKKNQN
+452 
-465 NWIDIWLV
+465 
-473 LLGGSV
+473 
-479 FINIILFVAI
+479 
-489 GLGIFYIC
+489 
-497 HTKFDRP
+497 
-504 IKNVNAIEMKLR
+504 
-516 CFTYKEL
+516 
-523 AEATDGFKEEL
+523 
-534 GKGAF
+534 
-539 GVVYKGAM
+539 
-547 QMGSNVLVAVKK
+547 
-559 LNSSFQ
+559 
-565 NIDREFKNKVNVI
+565 
-578 GQTHHKNLVRLLGF
+578 
-592 CDEGLHRLL
+592 
-601 VYEFL
+601 
-606 SNGTLASFLFGDSK
+606 
-620 PTWNQRINIAIGI
+620 
-633 ARGLLYLHEEC
+633 
-644 SNQIIHCDIKPQNI
+644 
-658 LLDDYYNARITDFG
+658 
-672 LAKLLKMDQS
+672 
-682 QTLTAIRGTKGYVAP
+682 
-697 FLVLPG
+697 
-703 ILPLP
+703 
-708 QLSLAL
+708 
-714 PSRHRQKS
+714 
-722 GCLRCQEADS
+722 RCQEADS
-732 SPNRLAATLGSPATE
+732 SPKGPTATLGSAVPG
-747 LRSRHLCSRL
+747 LRSRHRRYRW
-757 KDLEKLDPTAQEST
+757 KDLEILDSTAQKT
-771 PYDVGRA
+771 AALDTGRA
-778 ATRRPKFRRRYPRFF
+778 LTRRLKIRCAA
-793 SYRTPITTPPPPLE
+793 TL
-807 RSRGAGPNRAKFILI
+807 L
-822 GARTRRHAP
+822 HAP
-831 VKVPAPSRSSS
+831 PHAR
-842 RATSALALHCHVS
+842 LLHCHVS
-855 PSATSASATRTNQ
+855 LSEISKPIHKRSNQ

-903 SESVPSSDA
+903 SESIPSSDA
-912 ASFDPVSLTTPT
+912 ASLDPVSLTTPT

-950 VTPGISS
+950 MTPGISS

-1181 DFSTILKHYGTVF
+1181 DFSTILKHYGTIF

-1229 ASFWGEAALTAVY
+1229 VSFWGEAALTAVY

-1311 YDPVAKRLRVSRHV
+1311 YDPVAKRLRVILILRLILYQISSLR
-1325 VFWEHKMFYSL
+1325 FLPLLLSQLIPSPTSL
-1336 PLFSAGNSDSQV
+1336 PLLI
-1348 DPLPNLF
+1348 PLLMSLLQP
-1355 PEIPSPS
+1355 
-1362 AESVNPISDE
+1362 
-1372 SPPVDPSS
+1372 
-1380 DESPTADPT
+1380 DPT

-1396 APAANP
+1396 APAENP

-1408 EPRRSHRVRTLPSH
+1408 EPRRSHRVSTLPSH

-1786 SSLTLQ
+1786 STLTLQ

-1797 DWAGDPTDR
+1797 DWAEDPTDR

-1866 AVPIHCDNRSAIQ
+1866 VVPIHCDNRSAIQ

-1904 LQGTLQLRS
+1904 L
-1913 VSSQDQLADIFTKP
+1913 
-1927 MPPGR
+1927 
-1932 FRDLIS
+1932 
-1938 KLKLVSVHPT
+1938 